1 LHAAGVAHAGIVY
14 TPQGTPIG
22 DIIRGLMLIH
32 QVLEPEDMK
41 DHVEYL

>member
-1 LHAAGVAHAGIVY
+1 M
-14 TPQGTPIG
+14 G

-41 DHVEYL
+41 AHVEYL